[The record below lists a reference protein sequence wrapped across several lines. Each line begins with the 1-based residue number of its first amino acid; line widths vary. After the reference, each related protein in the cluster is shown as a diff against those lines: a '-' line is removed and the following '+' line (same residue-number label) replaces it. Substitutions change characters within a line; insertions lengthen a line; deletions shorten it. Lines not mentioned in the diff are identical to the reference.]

1 MLAGTLL
8 ALRDHA
14 RVRAIGAVVAR
25 YGIQDVMARLGLEQL
40 WPGTQS
46 SAQVDVRDATA
57 PVRLRRALEELGPT
71 FVKLGQILATRND
84 LLSVEWTQELE
95 KLQGQAAPVPWAI
108 IKTELEQALG
118 QSLEQAFAWFDS
130 DVLAAAS
137 MAQVYR
143 ARLHDGTPVVVK
155 VQRPGLEPLIQADL
169 RLLGQIARLIQQ
181 QGLLPE
187 YRPHDIV
194 RALALAIADE
204 LDFTREAA
212 NGRTVRDNLA
222 QLDYVLVPRVHDEWT
237 SPTVMVQDYVQG
249 VSPLNGAALQ
259 AIEADRRLLARRGAI
274 AFLHMVLEDG
284 VFHADPHPGNIMALP
299 GNRVAFID
307 FGLVGHLTER
317 RRQQLLILLRAIVDG
332 QAEGV
337 ATTLLDWSGA
347 EDFDWS
353 RLEESAQR
361 YVARQSK
368 GLLSISVAL
377 LDFMALARENHL
389 ILPPDLALLFKA
401 FITAD
406 GVLKRLDPQFDVVE
420 VAQPVILALMRKQY
434 SPGRVYADLQRSLLE
449 SRQLAMDAPQLLRLL
464 MHRVRQG
471 KISARI
477 QVEGMPRLAASLE
490 KAATRLA
497 IAIVTAA
504 FVLILGPVLVTRGP
518 AWLGLTIF
526 SWAGLLAAL
535 LGLVLV
541 LWGFWRRR

>member
-25 YGIQDVMARLGLEQL
+25 YGIEDVMQRLGVSEL
-40 WPGTQS
+40 WPGSRERAS
-46 SAQVDVRDATA
+46 SVERDHAA

-84 LLSVEWTQELE
+84 LLPQEWTQELE
-95 KLQGQAAPVPWAI
+95 KLQGQAEPVPWAQM
-108 IKTELEQALG
+108 KPVLEQALG
-118 QSLEQAFAWFDS
+118 QGLEQAFAQFDT

-137 MAQVYR
+137 IAQVYR
-143 ARLHDGTPVVVK
+143 ARLHDGTEVVVK
-155 VQRPGLEPLIQADL
+155 VQRPGLEPLIRADL
-169 RLLGQIARLIQQ
+169 RLLAQVARLVQQ

-194 RALALAIADE
+194 RALAQAIADE
-204 LDFTREAA
+204 LDFTREAV
-212 NGRTVRDNLA
+212 NGATVRDNLRG
-222 QLDYVLVPRVHDEWT
+222 LDYVVVPRVHDVWT
-237 SPTVMVQDYVQG
+237 SPTVMVQDYVKG
-249 VSPLNGAALQ
+249 ASPLDVSALK
-259 AIEADRRLLARRGAI
+259 AIKADRALLARRGAV

-284 VFHADPHPGNIMALP
+284 LFHADPHPGNMLALP
-299 GNRVAFID
+299 GNQVAFID
-307 FGLVGHLTER
+307 FGLVGNLTER
-317 RRQQLLILLRAIVDG
+317 RRQQLLVLLRAIVDG
-332 QAEGV
+332 QADGV

-347 EDFDWS
+347 DDFDWA

-361 YVARQSK
+361 YVARQSS
-368 GLLSISVAL
+368 GLLSISAAL
-377 LDFMALARENHL
+377 MDFMALARENRL
-389 ILPPDLALLFKA
+389 MLPPDLALLFKA

-406 GVLKRLDPQFDVVE
+406 GVLKRLDPQFDVIA
-420 VAQPVILALMRKQY
+420 VAQPMIAAMMRRQY
-434 SPGRVYADLQRSLLE
+434 SPRRLYADLQRSLLE

-471 KISARI
+471 KLQARI
-477 QVEGMPRLAASLE
+477 EIQGMPRLGASLE

-504 FVLILGPVLVTRGP
+504 FVLVLGPGLLTRGP

-526 SWAGLLAAL
+526 GWAGLLAAL
-535 LGLVLV
+535 FGLVLV
-541 LWGFWRRR
+541 LWGYWRRR

>member
-1 MLAGTLL
+1 MLGGTLL

-14 RVRAIGAVVAR
+14 RVRAIGSVIAR
-25 YGIQDVMARLGLEQL
+25 YGIGDVMHRLGLSEL
-40 WPGTQS
+40 LPGNKTPVATEMPER
-46 SAQVDVRDATA
+46 SA
-57 PVRLRRALEELGPT
+57 PERLRRALEELGPT
-71 FVKLGQILATRND
+71 FIKLGQILATRND
-84 LLSVEWTQELE
+84 LLPLEWTQELE
-95 KLQGQAAPVPWAI
+95 KLQGHAAPVPWETI
-108 IKTELEQALG
+108 RPELELALG
-118 QSLEQAFAWFDS
+118 QTVDQAFARFDIQ
-130 DVLAAAS
+130 VLASAS

-143 ARLHDGTPVVVK
+143 ACLRDGTEVVVK
-155 VQRPGLEPLIQADL
+155 VQRPGLESLIQADL
-169 RLLGQIARLIQQ
+169 RLLKQIARLVQQ

-187 YRPHDIV
+187 YRPYDIV
-194 RALALAIADE
+194 RALAEAIADE

-212 NGRTVRDNLA
+212 NTVAVRENMQPFKDI
-222 QLDYVLVPRVHDEWT
+222 VVPRVYMEWT
-237 SPTVMVQDYVQG
+237 SATVMVQEFVPG
-249 VSPLNGAALQ
+249 VSPIQEAQLQ
-259 AIEADRRLLARRGAI
+259 AIEVDRPLLARRGAL

-284 VFHADPHPGNIMALP
+284 LFHADPHPGNMMALP
-299 GNRVAFID
+299 GNQVAFID

-317 RRQQLLILLRAIVDG
+317 RRQQLLVLLRAIVDG
-332 QAEGV
+332 QADGV

-361 YVARQSK
+361 YVARQSS

-434 SPGRVYADLQRSLLE
+434 SPRRVYADLQRSLLE

-477 QVEGMPRLAASLE
+477 QVEGMPRLASSLE

-526 SWAGLLAAL
+526 SWAGLLAAV

>member
-1 MLAGTLL
+1 MLGGTLL

-14 RVRAIGAVVAR
+14 RVRAIGAVIAR
-25 YGIQDVMARLGLEQL
+25 YGIGDVMHRLGLSEL
-40 WPGTQS
+40 LPGSKTPMATEMPER
-46 SAQVDVRDATA
+46 SA
-57 PVRLRRALEELGPT
+57 PERLRRALEELGPT
-71 FVKLGQILATRND
+71 FIKLGQILATRND
-84 LLSVEWTQELE
+84 LLPLEWTQELE
-95 KLQGQAAPVPWAI
+95 KLQGHAAPVPWETM
-108 IKTELEQALG
+108 KPELERALG
-118 QSLEQAFAWFDS
+118 QTVEQAFASFDRQ
-130 DVLAAAS
+130 VLASAS

-143 ARLHDGTPVVVK
+143 ACLRDGAQVVVK

-169 RLLGQIARLIQQ
+169 RLLKQIARLVQQ

-187 YRPHDIV
+187 YRPYDIV
-194 RALALAIADE
+194 RALAEAIADE

-212 NGRTVRDNLA
+212 NTVAVRENMQPFQDI
-222 QLDYVLVPRVHDEWT
+222 VVPRVYMEWT
-237 SPTVMVQDYVQG
+237 SATVMVQEFVPG
-249 VSPLNGAALQ
+249 VSPIQEAQLQ
-259 AIEADRRLLARRGAI
+259 AIETDRPLLARRGAL

-284 VFHADPHPGNIMALP
+284 LFHADPHPGNMMALP
-299 GNRVAFID
+299 GNKVAFID

-420 VAQPVILALMRKQY
+420 VAQPVISALMRKQY

-518 AWLGLTIF
+518 SWLGLTIF

>member
-1 MLAGTLL
+1 MLGGTLL

-14 RVRAIGAVVAR
+14 RVRAIGAVIAR
-25 YGIQDVMARLGLEQL
+25 YGIGDVMHRLGLSDL
-40 WPGTQS
+40 LPGNKTS
-46 SAQVDVRDATA
+46 VAAEMPERSA
-57 PVRLRRALEELGPT
+57 PERLRRALEELGPT
-71 FVKLGQILATRND
+71 FIKLGQILATRND
-84 LLSVEWTQELE
+84 LLSLEWTQELE
-95 KLQGQAAPVPWAI
+95 KLQGHAAPVPWETI
-108 IKTELEQALG
+108 RPELEQALG
-118 QSLEQAFAWFDS
+118 QTVDQAFARFDTQ
-130 DVLAAAS
+130 VLASAS

-143 ARLHDGTPVVVK
+143 ACLRDGTEVVVK

-169 RLLGQIARLIQQ
+169 RLLKQIARLVQQ

-187 YRPHDIV
+187 YRPYDIV
-194 RALALAIADE
+194 RALAEAIADE

-212 NGRTVRDNLA
+212 NTLAVRENMQPFKDI
-222 QLDYVLVPRVHDEWT
+222 VVPRVYMEWT
-237 SPTVMVQDYVQG
+237 SATVMVQEFVPG
-249 VSPLNGAALQ
+249 VSPIQEAQLQ
-259 AIEADRRLLARRGAI
+259 AIEADRPLLACRGAL

-284 VFHADPHPGNIMALP
+284 LFHADPHPGNMMALP
-299 GNRVAFID
+299 GNKVAFID

-317 RRQQLLILLRAIVDG
+317 RRQQLLVLLRAIVDG
-332 QAEGV
+332 QADGV

-361 YVARQSK
+361 YVARQSS
-368 GLLSISVAL
+368 GLLSISAAL

-420 VAQPVILALMRKQY
+420 VAQPVIMGLMRKQY
-434 SPGRVYADLQRSLLE
+434 SPRRVYADLQRSLLE

-477 QVEGMPRLAASLE
+477 QIEGMPRLASSLE

-526 SWAGLLAAL
+526 SWAGLLAAV

>member
-1 MLAGTLL
+1 MLGGTLL

-14 RVRAIGAVVAR
+14 RVRAIGAVIAR
-25 YGIQDVMARLGLEQL
+25 YGIGDVMHRLGLSEL
-40 WPGTQS
+40 LPGSKTPMATEMPER
-46 SAQVDVRDATA
+46 SA
-57 PVRLRRALEELGPT
+57 PERLRRALEELGPT
-71 FVKLGQILATRND
+71 FIKLGQILATRND
-84 LLSVEWTQELE
+84 LLPLEWTQELE
-95 KLQGQAAPVPWAI
+95 KLQGHAAPVPWETM
-108 IKTELEQALG
+108 KPELERALG
-118 QSLEQAFAWFDS
+118 QTVEQAFASFDRQ
-130 DVLAAAS
+130 VLASAS

-143 ARLHDGTPVVVK
+143 ACLRDGAQVVVK

-169 RLLGQIARLIQQ
+169 RLLKQIARLVQQ

-187 YRPHDIV
+187 YRPYDIV
-194 RALALAIADE
+194 RALAEAIADE

-212 NGRTVRDNLA
+212 NTVAVRENMQPFQDI
-222 QLDYVLVPRVHDEWT
+222 VVPRVYMEWT
-237 SPTVMVQDYVQG
+237 SATVMVQEFVPG
-249 VSPLNGAALQ
+249 VSPIQEAQLQ
-259 AIEADRRLLARRGAI
+259 AIETDRPLLARRGAL

-284 VFHADPHPGNIMALP
+284 LFHADPHPGNMMALP
-299 GNRVAFID
+299 GNKVAFID

-518 AWLGLTIF
+518 SWLGLTIF

>member
-1 MLAGTLL
+1 MLGGTLL

-14 RVRAIGAVVAR
+14 RVRAIGAVIAR
-25 YGIQDVMARLGLEQL
+25 YGIGDVMHRLGLSEL
-40 WPGTQS
+40 LPGSKTPMATEMPER
-46 SAQVDVRDATA
+46 SA
-57 PVRLRRALEELGPT
+57 PERLRRALEELGPT
-71 FVKLGQILATRND
+71 FIKLGQILATRND
-84 LLSVEWTQELE
+84 LLPLEWTQELE
-95 KLQGQAAPVPWAI
+95 KLQGHAAPVPWETM
-108 IKTELEQALG
+108 KPELERALG
-118 QSLEQAFAWFDS
+118 QTVEQAFASFDRQ
-130 DVLAAAS
+130 VLASAS

-143 ARLHDGTPVVVK
+143 ACLRDGAQVVVK

-169 RLLGQIARLIQQ
+169 RLLKQIARLVQQ

-187 YRPHDIV
+187 YRPYDIV
-194 RALALAIADE
+194 RALAEAIADE

-212 NGRTVRDNLA
+212 NTVAVRENMQPFQDI
-222 QLDYVLVPRVHDEWT
+222 VVPRVYMEWT
-237 SPTVMVQDYVQG
+237 SATVMVQEFVPG
-249 VSPLNGAALQ
+249 VSPIQEAQLQ
-259 AIEADRRLLARRGAI
+259 AIETDRPLLARRGAL

-284 VFHADPHPGNIMALP
+284 LFHADPHPGNMMALP
-299 GNRVAFID
+299 GNKVAFID

>member
-1 MLAGTLL
+1 MLGGTLL

-14 RVRAIGAVVAR
+14 RVRAIGAVIAR
-25 YGIQDVMARLGLEQL
+25 YGIGDVMHRLGLSDL
-40 WPGTQS
+40 LPGGKTAVATEMPER
-46 SAQVDVRDATA
+46 SA
-57 PVRLRRALEELGPT
+57 PERLRRALEELGPT
-71 FVKLGQILATRND
+71 FIKLGQILATRND
-84 LLSVEWTQELE
+84 LLPLEWTQELE
-95 KLQGQAAPVPWAI
+95 KLQGHAAPVPWETI
-108 IKTELEQALG
+108 RPELELALG
-118 QSLEQAFAWFDS
+118 QTVEQAFARFDTQ
-130 DVLAAAS
+130 VLASAS

-143 ARLHDGTPVVVK
+143 ACLRDGTEVVVK

-169 RLLGQIARLIQQ
+169 RLLKQIARLVQQ

-187 YRPHDIV
+187 YRPYDIV
-194 RALALAIADE
+194 RALAEAIADE

-212 NGRTVRDNLA
+212 NTLAVRENMQPFKDI
-222 QLDYVLVPRVHDEWT
+222 VVPRVYMEWT
-237 SPTVMVQDYVQG
+237 SATVMVQEFVPG
-249 VSPLNGAALQ
+249 VSPIQEAQLH
-259 AIEADRRLLARRGAI
+259 AIEADRPLLARRGAL

-284 VFHADPHPGNIMALP
+284 LFHADPHPGNMMALP
-299 GNRVAFID
+299 GNKVAFID

-317 RRQQLLILLRAIVDG
+317 RRQQLLVLLRAIVDG
-332 QAEGV
+332 QADGV

-361 YVARQSK
+361 YVARQSS
-368 GLLSISVAL
+368 GLLSISAAL

-420 VAQPVILALMRKQY
+420 VAQPVIMALMRKQY
-434 SPGRVYADLQRSLLE
+434 SPRRVYADLQRSLLE

-477 QVEGMPRLAASLE
+477 QIEGMPRLASSLE

-526 SWAGLLAAL
+526 SWAGLLAAV

>member
-1 MLAGTLL
+1 MLGGTLL

-14 RVRAIGAVVAR
+14 RVRAIGAVIAR
-25 YGIQDVMARLGLEQL
+25 YGIGDVMHRLGLSEL
-40 WPGTQS
+40 LPGSKTPMATEMPER
-46 SAQVDVRDATA
+46 SA
-57 PVRLRRALEELGPT
+57 PERLRRALEELGPT
-71 FVKLGQILATRND
+71 FIKLGQILATRND
-84 LLSVEWTQELE
+84 LLPLEWTQELE
-95 KLQGQAAPVPWAI
+95 KLQGHAAPVPWETM
-108 IKTELEQALG
+108 KPELERALG
-118 QSLEQAFAWFDS
+118 QTVEQAFASFDRQ
-130 DVLAAAS
+130 VLASAS

-143 ARLHDGTPVVVK
+143 ACLRDGAQVVVK

-169 RLLGQIARLIQQ
+169 RLLKQIARLVQQ

-187 YRPHDIV
+187 YRPYDIV
-194 RALALAIADE
+194 RALAEAIADE

-212 NGRTVRDNLA
+212 NTVAVRENMQPFQDI
-222 QLDYVLVPRVHDEWT
+222 VVPRVYMEWA
-237 SPTVMVQDYVQG
+237 SATVMVQEFVPG
-249 VSPLNGAALQ
+249 VSPIQEAQLQ
-259 AIEADRRLLARRGAI
+259 AIETDRPLLARRGAL

-284 VFHADPHPGNIMALP
+284 LFHADPHPGNMMALP
-299 GNRVAFID
+299 GNKVAFID

>member
-1 MLAGTLL
+1 MLGGTLL

-14 RVRAIGAVVAR
+14 RVRAIGSVIAR
-25 YGIQDVMARLGLEQL
+25 YGIGDVMHRLGLSEL
-40 WPGTQS
+40 LPGNKTPVATEMPER
-46 SAQVDVRDATA
+46 SA
-57 PVRLRRALEELGPT
+57 PERLRRALEELGPT
-71 FVKLGQILATRND
+71 FIKLGQILATRND
-84 LLSVEWTQELE
+84 LLPLEWTQELE
-95 KLQGQAAPVPWAI
+95 KLQGHAAPVPWQTI
-108 IKTELEQALG
+108 RPELELALG
-118 QSLEQAFAWFDS
+118 QTVDQAFARFDRQ
-130 DVLAAAS
+130 VLASAS

-143 ARLHDGTPVVVK
+143 ACLQDGTDVVVK
-155 VQRPGLEPLIQADL
+155 VQRPGLESLIQADL
-169 RLLGQIARLIQQ
+169 RLLKQIARLVQQ

-187 YRPHDIV
+187 YRPYDIV
-194 RALALAIADE
+194 CALAQAIADE

-212 NGRTVRDNLA
+212 NTVAVRENMQPFKDI
-222 QLDYVLVPRVHDEWT
+222 VVPRVYMEWT
-237 SPTVMVQDYVQG
+237 SATVMVQEFVPG
-249 VSPLNGAALQ
+249 VSPIQKAQLQ
-259 AIEADRRLLARRGAI
+259 AIDVDRPLLARRGAL

-284 VFHADPHPGNIMALP
+284 LFHADPHPGNMMALP
-299 GNRVAFID
+299 GNKVAFID

-317 RRQQLLILLRAIVDG
+317 RREQLLILLRAIVDG
-332 QAEGV
+332 QADGV

-361 YVARQSK
+361 YVARQSS
-368 GLLSISVAL
+368 GLLSISAAL

-434 SPGRVYADLQRSLLE
+434 SPRRVYADLQRSLLE
-449 SRQLAMDAPQLLRLL
+449 SRQLVMDAPQLLRLL

-477 QVEGMPRLAASLE
+477 QVEGMPRLASSLE

-497 IAIVTAA
+497 IAIV
-504 FVLILGPVLVTRGP
+504 
-518 AWLGLTIF
+518 
-526 SWAGLLAAL
+526 
-535 LGLVLV
+535 
-541 LWGFWRRR
+541 

>member
-1 MLAGTLL
+1 MLGGTLL

-14 RVRAIGAVVAR
+14 RVRAIGAVIAR
-25 YGIQDVMARLGLEQL
+25 YGIGDVMHRLGLSEL
-40 WPGTQS
+40 LPGSKTPMATEMPER
-46 SAQVDVRDATA
+46 SA
-57 PVRLRRALEELGPT
+57 PERLRRALEELGPT
-71 FVKLGQILATRND
+71 FIKLGQILATRND
-84 LLSVEWTQELE
+84 LLPLEWTQELE
-95 KLQGQAAPVPWAI
+95 KLQGHAAPVPWETM
-108 IKTELEQALG
+108 KPELERALG
-118 QSLEQAFAWFDS
+118 QTVEQAFASFDRQ
-130 DVLAAAS
+130 VLASAS

-143 ARLHDGTPVVVK
+143 ACLRDGAQVVVK

-169 RLLGQIARLIQQ
+169 RLLKQIARLVQQ

-187 YRPHDIV
+187 YRPYDIV
-194 RALALAIADE
+194 RALAEAIADE

-212 NGRTVRDNLA
+212 NTVAVRENMQPFQDI
-222 QLDYVLVPRVHDEWT
+222 VVPRVYMEWT
-237 SPTVMVQDYVQG
+237 SATVMVQEFVPG
-249 VSPLNGAALQ
+249 VSPIQEAQLQ
-259 AIEADRRLLARRGAI
+259 AIETDRPLLARRGAL

-284 VFHADPHPGNIMALP
+284 LFHADPHPGNMMALP
-299 GNRVAFID
+299 GNKVAFID

-332 QAEGV
+332 RAEGV

-518 AWLGLTIF
+518 SWLGLTIF

>member
-25 YGIQDVMARLGLEQL
+25 YGIEDVIQRLGLAEL
-40 WPGTQS
+40 WPRTS
-46 SAQVDVRDATA
+46 SKAQAGLREQAA

-71 FVKLGQILATRND
+71 FIKLGQILATRND
-84 LLSVEWTQELE
+84 LLPQEWTQELE
-95 KLQGQAAPVPWAI
+95 KLQGQAAPVPWSVM
-108 IKTELEQALG
+108 KPELEQALG
-118 QSLEQAFAWFDS
+118 QSLEQAFAWFDT

-143 ARLHDGTPVVVK
+143 ARLHDGAQVVVK
-155 VQRPGLEPLIQADL
+155 VQRPGLKPLIQADL
-169 RLLGQIARLIQQ
+169 RLLSQIARLVQQ

-194 RALALAIADE
+194 RALAQAIADE

-212 NGRTVRDNLA
+212 NGMAVRENLREF
-222 QLDYVLVPRVHDEWT
+222 DYLVVPRVHEAWT
-237 SPTVMVQDYVQG
+237 SPAVMVQDYVQG
-249 VSPLNGAALQ
+249 ASPVNAAALD
-259 AIEADRRLLARRGAI
+259 AIEADREILARRGAL

-284 VFHADPHPGNIMALP
+284 LFHADPHPGNVLALP

-307 FGLVGHLTER
+307 FGLVGRLTAR

-347 EDFDWS
+347 DDFDWA

-361 YVARQSK
+361 YVARQGS
-368 GLLSISVAL
+368 GLLSISAAL
-377 LDFMALARENHL
+377 LDFMALARENRL
-389 ILPPDLALLFKA
+389 MLPPDLALLFKA

-406 GVLKRLDPQFDVVE
+406 GVLKRLDPQFDVIA
-420 VAQPVILALMRKQY
+420 VAQPMIADLMRRHY
-434 SPGRVYADLQRSLLE
+434 SPRRLYADLQRSLLE
-449 SRQLAMDAPQLLRLL
+449 SRQIAMDAPQLLRLL

-471 KISARI
+471 KVQARI
-477 QVEGMPRLAASLE
+477 EIQGMQRLGASLQ

-504 FVLILGPVLVTRGP
+504 FVLVLGPALLTRGP

-526 SWAGLLAAL
+526 GWAGLLAAL
-535 LGLVLV
+535 VGLVLV

>member
-1 MLAGTLL
+1 MLGGTLL

-14 RVRAIGAVVAR
+14 RVRAIGAVIAR
-25 YGIQDVMARLGLEQL
+25 YGIGDVMHRLGLSEL
-40 WPGTQS
+40 LPGSKTPMATEMPER
-46 SAQVDVRDATA
+46 SA
-57 PVRLRRALEELGPT
+57 PERLRRALEELGPT
-71 FVKLGQILATRND
+71 FIKLGQILATRND
-84 LLSVEWTQELE
+84 LLPLEWTQELE
-95 KLQGQAAPVPWAI
+95 KLQGHAAPVPWETM
-108 IKTELEQALG
+108 KPELERALG
-118 QSLEQAFAWFDS
+118 QTVEQAFASFDRQ
-130 DVLAAAS
+130 VLASAS

-143 ARLHDGTPVVVK
+143 ACLRDGAQVVVK

-169 RLLGQIARLIQQ
+169 RLLKQIARLVQQ

-187 YRPHDIV
+187 YRPYDIV
-194 RALALAIADE
+194 RALAEAIADE

-212 NGRTVRDNLA
+212 NTVAVRENMQPFQDI
-222 QLDYVLVPRVHDEWT
+222 VVPRVYMEWT
-237 SPTVMVQDYVQG
+237 SATVMVQEFVPG
-249 VSPLNGAALQ
+249 VSPIQEAQLQ
-259 AIEADRRLLARRGAI
+259 AIETDRPLLARRGAL

-284 VFHADPHPGNIMALP
+284 LFHADPHPGNMMALP
-299 GNRVAFID
+299 GNKVAFID

-420 VAQPVILALMRKQY
+420 VAQPVISALMRKQY

-541 LWGFWRRR
+541 LWGFWQRR

>member
-1 MLAGTLL
+1 MLGGTLL

-14 RVRAIGAVVAR
+14 RVRAIGAVIAR
-25 YGIQDVMARLGLEQL
+25 YGIGDVMHRLGLSEL
-40 WPGTQS
+40 LPGNKTS
-46 SAQVDVRDATA
+46 VATEMPERSA
-57 PVRLRRALEELGPT
+57 PERLRRALEELGPT
-71 FVKLGQILATRND
+71 FIKLGQILATRND
-84 LLSVEWTQELE
+84 LLPLEWTQELE
-95 KLQGQAAPVPWAI
+95 KLQGHAAPVPWEAI
-108 IKTELEQALG
+108 RPELEQALG
-118 QSLEQAFAWFDS
+118 QTVGQAFARFDTQ
-130 DVLAAAS
+130 VLASAS

-143 ARLHDGTPVVVK
+143 ACLRDGTDVVVK

-169 RLLGQIARLIQQ
+169 RLLKQIARLVQQ

-187 YRPHDIV
+187 YRPYDIV
-194 RALALAIADE
+194 RALAEAMADE

-212 NGRTVRDNLA
+212 NTLAVRENMQPFNDI
-222 QLDYVLVPRVHDEWT
+222 VVPRVYMEWT
-237 SPTVMVQDYVQG
+237 SATVMVQEFVPG
-249 VSPLNGAALQ
+249 VSPTQEGQLQ
-259 AIEADRRLLARRGAI
+259 ALEVDRPLLARRGAL

-284 VFHADPHPGNIMALP
+284 LFHADPHPGNMMALP
-299 GNRVAFID
+299 GNKLAFID

-317 RRQQLLILLRAIVDG
+317 RRQQLLVLLRAIVDG
-332 QAEGV
+332 QADGV

-361 YVARQSK
+361 YVARQSS
-368 GLLSISVAL
+368 GLLSISAAL
-377 LDFMALARENHL
+377 LDFMTLARENHL

-434 SPGRVYADLQRSLLE
+434 APRRVYADLQRSLLE

-477 QVEGMPRLAASLE
+477 QIEGMPRLASSLE

-526 SWAGLLAAL
+526 SWAGLVAAV

>member
-332 QAEGV
+332 QADGV

-347 EDFDWS
+347 DDFDWA

-361 YVARQSK
+361 YVARQSR
-368 GLLSISVAL
+368 GLLSISAAL
-377 LDFMALARENHL
+377 MDFMALARENKL
-389 ILPPDLALLFKA
+389 MLPPDLALLFKA

-406 GVLKRLDPQFDVVE
+406 GVLKRLDPQFDVIA
-420 VAQPVILALMRKQY
+420 VAQPMIAAMMRRHY
-434 SPGRVYADLQRSLLE
+434 SPRRLYDDLQRSLLE
-449 SRQLAMDAPQLLRLL
+449 SRQLAMEAPQLLRLL
-464 MHRVRQG
+464 MHRIRQG
-471 KISARI
+471 KVQARI
-477 QVEGMPRLAASLE
+477 EVQGLSRLGSALE
-490 KAATRLA
+490 KAALRLA

-504 FVLILGPVLVTRGP
+504 FVLVLGPGLLTRGP
-518 AWLGLTIF
+518 SWLGLTIF
-526 SWAGLLAAL
+526 GWAGLAAAL
-535 LGLVLV
+535 IGLVLV
-541 LWGFWRRR
+541 LWGYWRRR

>member
-1 MLAGTLL
+1 MLGGTLL

-14 RVRAIGAVVAR
+14 RVRAIGAVIAR
-25 YGIQDVMARLGLEQL
+25 YGIGDVMHRLGLSEL
-40 WPGTQS
+40 LPGNKTS
-46 SAQVDVRDATA
+46 VATEMPERSA
-57 PVRLRRALEELGPT
+57 PERLRRALEELGPT
-71 FVKLGQILATRND
+71 FIKLGQILATRND
-84 LLSVEWTQELE
+84 LLPLEWTQELE
-95 KLQGQAAPVPWAI
+95 KLQGHAAPVPWGAI
-108 IKTELEQALG
+108 RPELEQALG
-118 QSLEQAFAWFDS
+118 QTVGQAFARFDTQ
-130 DVLAAAS
+130 VLASAS

-143 ARLHDGTPVVVK
+143 ACLRDGTDVVVK

-169 RLLGQIARLIQQ
+169 RLLKQIARLVQQ

-187 YRPHDIV
+187 YRPYDIV
-194 RALALAIADE
+194 RALAEAMADE

-212 NGRTVRDNLA
+212 NTLAVRENMQPFNDI
-222 QLDYVLVPRVHDEWT
+222 VVPRVYMEWT
-237 SPTVMVQDYVQG
+237 SATVMVQEFVPG
-249 VSPLNGAALQ
+249 VSPTQEGQLQ
-259 AIEADRRLLARRGAI
+259 ALEVDRPLLARRGAL

-284 VFHADPHPGNIMALP
+284 LFHADPHPGNMMALP
-299 GNRVAFID
+299 GNKLAFID

-317 RRQQLLILLRAIVDG
+317 RRQQLLVLLRAIVDG
-332 QAEGV
+332 QADGV

-361 YVARQSK
+361 YVARQSS
-368 GLLSISVAL
+368 GLLSISAAL
-377 LDFMALARENHL
+377 LDFMTLARENHL

-434 SPGRVYADLQRSLLE
+434 APRRVYADLQRSLLE

-477 QVEGMPRLAASLE
+477 QIEGMPRLASSLE

-526 SWAGLLAAL
+526 SWAGLVAAV